1 MKGISLLMGVL
12 IGSMQVNSQT
22 PAGRRP
28 LQTSLTST
36 VMVNNIHFIKPV
48 GSVRQVNNQKKKPA
62 HVQKTRS
69 VQKQK

>member
-28 LQTSLTST
+28 LQTSLTPT
-36 VMVNNIHFIKPV
+36 VMVNFIKPV

-62 HVQKTRS
+62 HVQKTRL
-69 VQKQK
+69 VLKQK

>member
-28 LQTSLTST
+28 LQTSLTPT
-36 VMVNNIHFIKPV
+36 VMVNFIKPV

>member
-22 PAGRRP
+22 PADRRP
-28 LQTSLTST
+28 LQTSLTPT
-36 VMVNNIHFIKPV
+36 VMVNFIKPV